1 MAAGRG
7 GGQHSPG
14 LEGRGSFGRARG
26 VCILCGLRAVAT
38 GPVPRDKVFPTT
50 WDGAVQGRGLPRVR
64 SPPAQG
70 YTLGLQSLPANYLH
84 VDKTLYPDRLLP
96 GLAASGSRG
105 RRSLQ
110 NLSWARG
117 QACRQR
123 PAGLPG
129 DQGAG
134 HPSRKRC
141 TRSAAVWRGSAGSP
155 GQEPTAAAW
164 LT

>member
-1 MAAGRG
+1 MTGSEPREWRWWRGAGSTVQAWRG
-7 GGQHSPG
+7 EGALGGP
-14 LEGRGSFGRARG
+14 RG

-50 WDGAVQGRGLPRVR
+50 WDGAVQGWGLPRVR

-110 NLSWARG
+110 NLSWAGARRADRD
-117 QACRQR
+117 Q
-123 PAGLPG
+123 PASQETRE
-129 DQGAG
+129 QGI
-134 HPSRKRC
+134 
-141 TRSAAVWRGSAGSP
+141 
-155 GQEPTAAAW
+155 
-164 LT
+164 